1 MEAIGGH
8 WRSLEVIGCH
18 WRSLEVTG
26 GHWRSLEVTGGHWRS
41 TLINPR
47 PVLMI
52 KEALWMDGW
61 DWDGMVII
69 GDRCSKSTFGDNKKL
84 PI

>member
-1 MEAIGGH
+1 MWSEFSLLGQPH
-8 WRSLEVIGCH
+8 LSSLEVDQ
-18 WRSLEVTG
+18 
-26 GHWRSLEVTGGHWRS
+26 
-41 TLINPR
+41 INPR